1 MAFRILDAAFVIEH
15 GNEFARRVEKIG
27 EFLCG
32 PPGILAPAAV
42 IVVAASHPVQ
52 CAGIQD
58 VAPLIEYRSVVAAVA
73 GYLAMA
79 GGLARPHTPPVRAIP
94 APLRDRRFLCLVPR
108 VRQCDGW

>member
-58 VAPLIEYRSVVAAVA
+58 VAPLIEYRSFVAAVA

-79 GGLARPHTPPVRAIP
+79 VGIAAPNTRPLRARPPRLRAR
-94 APLRDRRFLCLVPR
+94 AL
-108 VRQCDGW
+108 